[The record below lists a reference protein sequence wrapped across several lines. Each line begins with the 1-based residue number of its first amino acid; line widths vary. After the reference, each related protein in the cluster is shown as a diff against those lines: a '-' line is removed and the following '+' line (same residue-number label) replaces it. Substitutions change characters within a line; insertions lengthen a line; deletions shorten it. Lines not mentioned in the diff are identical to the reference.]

1 MASAVAAGEGLGLVG
16 LNRNDEAGRLAA
28 IDVIMR
34 QHRQGGQRVPVV
46 VPGVEAS
53 EGVTAA
59 GTSAK

>member
-16 LNRNDEAGRLAA
+16 LARSEQAGRLASV
-28 IDVIMR
+28 DLVGG

-59 GTSAK
+59 GTPAK